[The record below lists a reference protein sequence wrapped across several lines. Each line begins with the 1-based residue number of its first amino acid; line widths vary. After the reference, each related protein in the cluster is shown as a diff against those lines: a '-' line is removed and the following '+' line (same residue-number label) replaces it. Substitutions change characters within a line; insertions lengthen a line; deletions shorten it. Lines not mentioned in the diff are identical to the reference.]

1 MQSLA
6 VVRTGL
12 EGEQTKMDVISN
24 NLANLNTT
32 GFKRMRPVF
41 ADLLYEDQ
49 TQAGGFTS
57 QATNY
62 PSGLQQGTGAN
73 VVATEPIVTQGSL
86 EQTGN
91 ALDLAINGQGY
102 FQVLLPSGQLAYTR
116 DGSFQISA
124 QGQVVTAKGYQLQ
137 PSITIPRNAQSVTI
151 GTDGT
156 VSVQIQGQSQPSQVG
171 LIQLAN
177 FINPEGLQFAGDNLA
192 IQTQASGAPITG
204 QPSQNGLGTVAQG
217 YLEGSN
223 VSVVDEMIDMI
234 ATQRAYELNTAGRQ
248 KCRSDAQLSD
258 PDRAVR
264 RRRSVSPAAVL
275 LVLGGGLGACQNAQT
290 ARDNMLA
297 SLQHLPGD
305 TAIESPTTNGA
316 IYHGYSQG
324 GAELSLFRDH
334 RPWQVG
340 DIVTVQVTEAAT
352 ATKNVSQNLSRN
364 DNNAGTV
371 NAQLGWPLSSSGSPT
386 SYTANLSNTTRQR
399 PARQRRHRAERQLH
413 RHDVGDGAAH
423 PAQRRPRHRRR
434 GSGAARWRQ
443 RIHPARRR
451 GAAGGRAVD
460 EYCPVAADG

>member
-12 EGEQTKMDVISN
+12 EGEQTNMDVISN
-24 NLANLNTT
+24 NLANINTT

-73 VVATEPIVTQGSL
+73 VVATEPMVTQGSL

-91 ALDLAINGQGY
+91 ALDIAINGQGY
-102 FQVLLPSGQLAYTR
+102 FQILLPSGQIAYTR
-116 DGSFQISA
+116 DGSFQVSA

-137 PSITIPRNAQSVTI
+137 PPITIPRNAQSVTI

-156 VSVQIQGQSQPSQVG
+156 VSVQIQNQTQPSQVG

-177 FINPEGLQFAGDNLA
+177 FINPAGLQNTGSNLA

-234 ATQRAYELNTAGRQ
+234 ATQRAYELNTEAAKGVDQ
-248 KCRSDAQLSD
+248 MLSY
-258 PDRAVR
+258 
-264 RRRSVSPAAVL
+264 L
-275 LVLGGGLGACQNAQT
+275 T
-290 ARDNMLA
+290 
-297 SLQHLPGD
+297 
-305 TAIESPTTNGA
+305 
-316 IYHGYSQG
+316 
-324 GAELSLFRDH
+324 
-334 RPWQVG
+334 
-340 DIVTVQVTEAAT
+340 QVT
-352 ATKNVSQNLSRN
+352 Q
-364 DNNAGTV
+364 
-371 NAQLGWPLSSSGSPT
+371 
-386 SYTANLSNTTRQR
+386 
-399 PARQRRHRAERQLH
+399 
-413 RHDVGDGAAH
+413 
-423 PAQRRPRHRRR
+423 
-434 GSGAARWRQ
+434 
-443 RIHPARRR
+443 
-451 GAAGGRAVD
+451 
-460 EYCPVAADG
+460 